1 MDKSIDSQETITKWL
16 LEGHSASG
24 DDSRQSRPEDVVT
37 QSKRD
42 RKFTEK
48 GKEYKLESL
57 NKDLRNA
64 HSNMAKQVKEIYSS
78 LEKGIDLCPLEIER
92 NNLDKLKEAYDEAY
106 TAMCEL
112 NENKEENVFVRKPR

>member
-37 QSKRD
+37 QQSKRD

-57 NKDLRNA
+57 IKICVTLI
-64 HSNMAKQVKEIYSS
+64 Q
-78 LEKGIDLCPLEIER
+78 
-92 NNLDKLKEAYDEAY
+92 
-106 TAMCEL
+106 TWL
-112 NENKEENVFVRKPR
+112 NE